1 MARGCPQAAGGGVI
15 GKTRFVPSRGE
26 STSVTYRAVAVLA
39 WLPTACAGDPNPRLL
54 AEVDT
59 LGGVVV
65 VRNGP
70 VGLWRE
76 SEQWQVVEEFRVGNV
91 WGGGDEELTTPRNN
105 SVTLGPNGQI
115 FVLEY
120 STGRVV
126 AFSGEGELVRSFGGP
141 GEGPGDLRHPMAMT
155 WDQTGRL
162 WVAAD
167 LHGRY
172 HVFDSTGVFQK
183 SVPRPVRS
191 VNRIQ
196 HPLLWEETGTL
207 VDETITRTGPE
218 VVLFLRV
225 DTLGQVVD
233 TMSLLPKA
241 RRFRSGRMPMMIRP
255 GQEAFRFLGTH
266 YLASTRWSLAPDGTV
281 WSATTGRLRLV
292 QTDSSGDTLRIV
304 ETSHRPE
311 SFDRRDE
318 EAISEGLAE
327 AGVSRQDVEL
337 VRPLVN
343 DIYVMDD
350 GHMLVGIIEQVGEDP
365 SIFDVFDPEGY
376 FLGSVDLGF
385 TIPHRNIPALVGDTI
400 VAVTPGLLDVPFL
413 VRVTIVRP

>member
-1 MARGCPQAAGGGVI
+1 MYKHVVKLVRAASVI
-15 GKTRFVPSRGE
+15 FPPIRA
-26 STSVTYRAVAVLA
+26 VTYCIAVAVLA
-39 WLPTACAGDPNPRLL
+39 WLPTACAGDTDAWLS

-59 LGGVVV
+59 VGGVVV
-65 VRNGP
+65 IRNGP
-70 VGLWRE
+70 TGRWRE
-76 SEQWQVVEEFRVGNV
+76 SEQWRVVEEFRVGNV
-91 WGGGDEELTTPRNN
+91 RGGPDELTTPRNN
-105 SVTLGPNGQI
+105 SVALGPNGQI

-120 STGRVV
+120 STDRVV
-126 AFSGEGELVRSFGGP
+126 VFSGEGQLVRSFGGP
-141 GEGPGDLRHPMAMT
+141 GEGPGDLHQPMAMT
-155 WDQTGRL
+155 WDEADRL
-162 WVAAD
+162 WVAAG
-167 LHGRY
+167 LNGRY

-207 VDETITRTGPE
+207 VDETVTRTGPD

-233 TMSLLPKA
+233 TMSVLPKA
-241 RRFRSGRMPMMIRP
+241 RRFRSGRVPMMIRP
-255 GQEAFRFLGTH
+255 GQEALRFLATH

-304 ETSHRPE
+304 ETSHRPA

-318 EAISEGLAE
+318 AAISEGLAE

-343 DIYVMDD
+343 DIYVLDD
-350 GHMLVGIIEQVGEDP
+350 GHILVGIIENVGTDP
-365 SIFDVFDPEGY
+365 STFDVFDPEGY

-385 TIPHRNIPALVGDTI
+385 TIPHRNVPALVGDTI
-400 VAVTPGLLDVPFL
+400 IAVTPGLLDVPFL
-413 VRVTIVRP
+413 VRVTIVRRG